1 MFPFLPIL
9 FSEVNF
15 TILHHKFTFLQ
26 IYCKV
31 FSQFFLLEFVLN
43 IVTGYCGLDYN
54 WRNHAERITV

>member
-31 FSQFFLLEFVLN
+31 FSQFFLLEFVEYSYWLLW
-43 IVTGYCGLDYN
+43 IGLQL
-54 WRNHAERITV
+54 EKSC